1 MEPMTDFN
9 LTAHAMRL
17 TVQLRRLLLSDHQ
30 VRVDIDAEDHF
41 ARLMDATRNCRDR
54 KADAM
59 AEAVCNALEET
70 NGQALVSDLRQRL
83 KPGFTPPLHE
93 RQVGFRPTRV
103 YRGQR
108 VREDRTVPLAP
119 EDDGDKR
126 SEDNAAD
133 DRPRREL
140 VYRGQ
145 RRLV

>member
-41 ARLMDATRNCRDR
+41 ALLMDATRECRDR

-70 NGQALVSDLRQRL
+70 NGQEWVNALRQRL

-108 VREDRTVPLAP
+108 VREETTAPVAP
-119 EDDGDKR
+119 EADEGKDG
-126 SEDNAAD
+126 EGTATE